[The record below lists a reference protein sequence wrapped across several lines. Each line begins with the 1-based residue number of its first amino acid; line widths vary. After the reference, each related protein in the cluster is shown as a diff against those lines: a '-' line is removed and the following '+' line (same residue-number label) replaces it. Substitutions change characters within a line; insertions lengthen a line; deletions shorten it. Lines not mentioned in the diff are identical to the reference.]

1 MHTVSAF
8 IDDHEISVIIWEH
21 LKRRTC
27 DNTDTDNAID
37 IELTHKITHR
47 NTSTHDTE
55 VTKMYTNKVYKKTQ
69 TMTTF
74 NRVIGLVAGPRGG
87 EPSKDHLSR

>member
-55 VTKMYTNKVYKKTQ
+55 VTKMYTKNNFTKNANNDK
-69 TMTTF
+69 F
-74 NRVIGLVAGPRGG
+74 
-87 EPSKDHLSR
+87 